1 MQRDLLTLDELRLAL
16 THIPADDRDT
26 WVNIGNAVKTEYG
39 DDGFFAWDEWSQGGA
54 SYNAADAKSVWR
66 SLQVGN
72 NRMGTIIHHA
82 KQNGW
87 KRERQELSAADRK
100 RMKAEQEERRKS
112 RQAEIEADEQRRE
125 AMRETVAMA
134 CRHFIK
140 KHCVRE
146 GQSAYLDAKQVGAFG
161 VWFPRCSVV
170 ISIDD
175 QAQRAD
181 VWPGME
187 VKRFFEELPQPRP
200 DHISFMR
207 IQQGDVVVPLRDVN
221 GTVVSIQVIRPNG
234 TKLFPKYGRKA
245 GTWHRI
251 GDAREAPVV
260 AVAEGYATAATVHM
274 ATGWPVAVA
283 LDAGNLQRVV
293 PLLGQLHQQARLVV
307 CGDDDPQVKDNP
319 GRKKAEE
326 IAQAMHA
333 VAVFPLLN
341 GEAA

>member
-1 MQRDLLTLDELRLAL
+1 MDNLLSIDELRLAL

-39 DDGFFAWDEWSQGGA
+39 DDGWFAWDEWSQGGA

-66 SLQVGN
+66 SLQPGHVHL
-72 NRMGTIIHHA
+72 GTIIKLAGEH
-82 KQNGW
+82 GW
-87 KRERQELSAADRK
+87 KRERREMTAADRK
-100 RMKAEQEERRKS
+100 RMKAEQEERRQA
-112 RQAEIEADEQRRE
+112 RQVAIEADEQRRE

-146 GQSAYLDAKQVGAFG
+146 GASPYLGAKQVAAFG
-161 VWFPRCSVV
+161 VWFPRYSVV

-181 VWPGME
+181 VWPGNE
-187 VKRFFEELPQPRP
+187 VKRFFDDLPQPRP
-200 DHISFMR
+200 DHLSFMHIR
-207 IQQGDVVVPLRDVN
+207 PGDLVVPLRDVN
-221 GTVVSIQVIRPNG
+221 GAVVSMQVIKSIG
-234 TKLFPKYGRKA
+234 KKLFPRYGRKA

-251 GDAREAPVV
+251 GDASDAPVV

-283 LDAGNLQRVV
+283 LDAGNLPRVV
-293 PLLGQLHQQARLVV
+293 PLVAHLYPQARVVV
-307 CGDDDPQVKDNP
+307 CGDDDPEVPENP
-319 GRKKAEE
+319 GRRKAET
-326 IAQAMHA
+326 AALAVQAL
-333 VAVFPLLN
+333 AVFPVLTS
-341 GEAA
+341 EAA

>member
-1 MQRDLLTLDELRLAL
+1 MQHDLLTMDELRLAL

-39 DDGFFAWDEWSQGGA
+39 DDGFFAWDEWSQGGD
-54 SYNAADAKSVWR
+54 SYNAKDAQSVWK
-66 SLQVGN
+66 SLQAGHV
-72 NRMGTIIHHA
+72 RLGTIIKLAGQH
-82 KQNGW
+82 GW
-87 KRERQELSAADRK
+87 KRERKEMSADDRK
-100 RMKAEQEERRKS
+100 RMKAEQEERRKA
-112 RQAEIEADEQRRE
+112 RQAEIEADEKRRE

-140 KHCVRE
+140 KHCQRE
-146 GQSAYLDAKQVGAFG
+146 GKSAYLDAKQVEAFG

-187 VKRFFEELPQPRP
+187 VKRFFDDLPQPRP

-221 GTVVSIQVIRPNG
+221 GKVVSIQVIKPNG
-234 TKLFPKYGRKA
+234 TKLFPKYGRKS

-251 GDAREAPVV
+251 GAGSESQIV
-260 AVAEGYATAATVHM
+260 AVAEGYATAASIHM

-283 LDAGNLQRVV
+283 MDAGNLQRVV
-293 PLLGQLHQQARLVV
+293 PLLGQLYQGATLVV

-333 VAVFPLLN
+333 VAVFPQLSQ
-341 GEAA
+341 EAA

>member
-1 MQRDLLTLDELRLAL
+1 MQHDLLTFDELRVAL

-26 WVNIGNAVKTEYG
+26 WVNVGNAVKTEYG
-39 DDGFFAWDEWSQGGA
+39 DDGFFAWDEWSQGGD
-54 SYNAADAKSVWR
+54 SYNARDAKSVWR
-66 SLQVGN
+66 SLQPGHN
-72 NRMGTIIHHA
+72 KLGTIIKLA
-82 KQNGW
+82 KQHGW
-87 KRERQELSAADRK
+87 KRAKVEMSAADRK
-100 RMKAEQEERRKS
+100 RMKAEQEERRKA

-125 AMRETVAMA
+125 AMRTTVGMA

-140 KHCVRE
+140 KHCTRE
-146 GQSAYLDAKQVGAFG
+146 GQSAYLDKKQVGAFG

-207 IQQGDVVVPLRDVN
+207 IQQGDVVVPLRDAD
-221 GTVVSIQVIRPNG
+221 GKVVSIQLIKPNG
-234 TKLFPKYGRKA
+234 TKLFPKYGRKM

-251 GDAREAPVV
+251 GDPSDAEVV
-260 AVAEGYATAATVHM
+260 AVAEGYATGASIHM

-283 LDAGNLQRVV
+283 WDSGNLQRVA
-293 PLLGQLHQQARLVV
+293 PFLGQLCPQARLVI
-307 CGDDDPQVKDNP
+307 CGDDDPQVYKNP
-319 GRKKAEE
+319 GRKKAEKV
-326 IAQAMHA
+326 AKLMNA
-333 VAVFPLLN
+333 VAVFPQLD

>member
-1 MQRDLLTLDELRLAL
+1 MDSLSFDELRLAL

-26 WVNIGNAVKTEYG
+26 WVKVGNAVKTEYG
-39 DDGFFAWDEWSQGGA
+39 DDGWFAWDEWSQGGE
-54 SYNAADAKSVWR
+54 SYNAKDAQSVWR

-72 NRMGTIIHHA
+72 NSLGTVIHLA
-82 KQNGW
+82 KQHGW
-87 KRERQELSAADRK
+87 TRERQEMSADDRK
-100 RMKAEQEERRKS
+100 RMKAEQEERRKA
-112 RQAEIEADEQRRE
+112 RQAEIEADEKRRD

-146 GQSAYLDAKQVGAFG
+146 GQSPYLDNKQVEAFG

-187 VKRFFEELPQPRP
+187 VKRFFDDLPQPRP

-221 GTVVSIQVIRPNG
+221 GKVVSIQLIKPNG
-234 TKLFPKYGRKA
+234 TKLFPKYGRKS

-251 GDAREAPVV
+251 GDAANSQVV
-260 AVAEGYATAATVHM
+260 AVAEGYATGASIHM

-283 LDAGNLQRVV
+283 IDSGNLTRVV
-293 PLLGQLHQQARLVV
+293 PLLGQLHQGATLVV

-326 IAQAMHA
+326 VAQALHA
-333 VAVFPLLN
+333 VAVFPQLSR
-341 GEAA
+341 EAA

>member
-1 MQRDLLTLDELRLAL
+1 MDLLSFDELRLAL
-16 THIPADDRDT
+16 THIPADDREV

-39 DDGFFAWDEWSQGGA
+39 DDGFFAWDEWSQGGD
-54 SYNAADAKSVWR
+54 SYNAKDAQSVWR
-66 SLQVGN
+66 SLKPGKNQ
-72 NRMGTIIHHA
+72 MGTIIHYA
-82 KQNGW
+82 QANGW
-87 KRERQELSAADRK
+87 KRERKEMTAADRK
-100 RMKAEQEERRKS
+100 RMKAEQEERRKA
-112 RQAEIEADEQRRE
+112 RQAEIEADEKRRD
-125 AMRETVAMA
+125 AMRDAVGMA
-134 CRHFIK
+134 CRFFIK
-140 KHCVRE
+140 KHCQRE
-146 GQSAYLDAKQVGAFG
+146 GQSAYLDAKQVEPFG

-175 QAQRAD
+175 KLQRAD

-221 GTVVSIQVIRPNG
+221 GKVVSIQLIKPNG
-234 TKLFPKYGRKA
+234 TKLFPRYGRKS

-251 GDAREAPVV
+251 GDAASSSVV
-260 AVAEGYATAATVHM
+260 AVAEGYATGASIHM

-283 LDAGNLQRVV
+283 IDSGNLLRVV
-293 PLLGQLHQQARLVV
+293 PLLGQLHLGATLVV

-326 IAQAMHA
+326 VAQAMQA
-333 VAVFPLLN
+333 VAVFPQLSQ
-341 GEAA
+341 EAA

>member
-16 THIPADDRDT
+16 THIPADDRET

-39 DDGFFAWDEWSQGGA
+39 DDGWFAWDEWSQGGD

-66 SLQVGN
+66 SLQPGHVTL
-72 NRMGTIIHHA
+72 GTIIKLAQQH
-82 KQNGW
+82 GW
-87 KRERQELSAADRK
+87 KRERKELSAVDRK
-100 RMKAEQEERRKS
+100 RMKGEQEERRRA

-146 GQSAYLDAKQVGAFG
+146 GSSPYLDAKQVEAFG
-161 VWFPRCSVV
+161 VWFPRYSVV

-181 VWPGME
+181 VWPGSE
-187 VKRFFEELPQPRP
+187 VKRFFDDLPQPRP
-200 DHISFMR
+200 DHISFMHIR
-207 IQQGDVVVPLRDVN
+207 AGDLVVPLRNVN
-221 GTVVSIQVIRPNG
+221 GQVVSIQVIKPNG
-234 TKLFPKYGRKA
+234 KKLFPKYGRKA

-251 GDAREAPVV
+251 GNAEEAPVV
-260 AVAEGYATAATVHM
+260 AVAEGYATAATIHM

-293 PLLGQLHQQARLVV
+293 PLVSQLYQQARLVV
-307 CGDDDPQVKDNP
+307 CGDDDPQLADNP
-319 GRKKAEE
+319 GRTKAEDV
-326 IAQAMHA
+326 ARAVHA
-333 VAVFPLLN
+333 VAAFPVLTS
-341 GEAA
+341 EAA

>member
-1 MQRDLLTLDELRLAL
+1 MDLLSFDELRLAL
-16 THIPADDRDT
+16 THIPADDRET
-26 WVNIGNAVKTEYG
+26 WVNVGNAVKTEYG
-39 DDGFFAWDEWSQGGA
+39 DDGWFAWDEWSQGGE
-54 SYNAADAKSVWR
+54 SYNARDAKSVWR
-66 SLQVGN
+66 SLQPGHN
-72 NRMGTIIHHA
+72 TLGTIIQLA
-82 KQNGW
+82 KQHGW
-87 KRERQELSAADRK
+87 KRERKEMTAADRK
-100 RMKAEQEERRKS
+100 RMKVELEERRKA

-125 AMRETVAMA
+125 AMRTTVAMA

-146 GQSAYLDAKQVGAFG
+146 GQSAYLEKKQVGAFG

-181 VWPGME
+181 VWPGPE
-187 VKRFFEELPQPRP
+187 VKRFFDDLPQPRP
-200 DHISFMR
+200 DHISFIR
-207 IQQGDVVVPLRDVN
+207 IQQGDVVMPLRDVN
-221 GTVVSIQVIRPNG
+221 GTVVSMQLIKPNG

-251 GDAREAPVV
+251 GDPSDADTV
-260 AVAEGYATAATVHM
+260 AIAEGYATAASIHM

-283 LDAGNLQRVV
+283 VDSGNLTRVV
-293 PLLGQLHQQARLVV
+293 PLVGQLYQQARLVI

-319 GRKKAEE
+319 GRKKAEQ
-326 IAQAMHA
+326 IAQTVHA
-333 VAVFPLLN
+333 VAVFPQLD